1 MKLYSPTTIF
11 ISGQTMFFLHYMQIT
26 QPEVKAIAA
35 AFRNPEALRTSGVYL
50 GGVKYMYL
58 QSDEAQ
64 IQAKKGPAG
73 LAIAK
78 SNKCM
83 FHTLRCIQFDF

>member
-1 MKLYSPTTIF
+1 
-11 ISGQTMFFLHYMQIT
+11 MQLT

-50 GGVKYMYL
+50 GGIKYLYL

-64 IQAKKGPAG
+64 IQAKKGSAG
-73 LAIAK
+73 VAIAK

-83 FHTLRCIQFDF
+83 SQSLSSFAVFPDIISLSVTLNWLYKL

>member
-1 MKLYSPTTIF
+1 
-11 ISGQTMFFLHYMQIT
+11 
-26 QPEVKAIAA
+26 
-35 AFRNPEALRTSGVYL
+35 
-50 GGVKYMYL
+50 MYL

-73 LAIAK
+73 VAIAK

-83 FHTLRCIQFDF
+83 SFQCLHAITENLHDMGKEANRLQWEKNGRNRKGGIEFGIYLA

>member
-1 MKLYSPTTIF
+1 L
-11 ISGQTMFFLHYMQIT
+11 QIT
-26 QPEVKAIAA
+26 QPEIKAIAA

-73 LAIAK
+73 VAIAK

-83 FHTLRCIQFDF
+83 FPSYFQAFAIACNKHTRYRTC

>member
-1 MKLYSPTTIF
+1 
-11 ISGQTMFFLHYMQIT
+11 
-26 QPEVKAIAA
+26 
-35 AFRNPEALRTSGVYL
+35 
-50 GGVKYMYL
+50 MYL

-73 LAIAK
+73 VAIAK

-83 FHTLRCIQFDF
+83 SHTHYY

>member
-1 MKLYSPTTIF
+1 
-11 ISGQTMFFLHYMQIT
+11 MQIT

-50 GGVKYMYL
+50 GGLKYMYL

-73 LAIAK
+73 VAIAK

-83 FHTLRCIQFDF
+83 FHIHHYIPTSMHVTTKNLLGQRG